1 MNNKLNIVIAG
12 LFLTTASMAV
22 TEQDSKYYIG
32 VGMTTD
38 SGGSLVVTE
47 PGASASYDSKTKS
60 KKAKLGMFL
69 ENGDRLELSYQS
81 GNNTLTQTA
90 DDKYDIKGIDISYK
104 LFFEETKVGSFTPY
118 GVVGIG
124 KHELNTV
131 TDGLLKGNQWAA
143 GAGGVYGIDKDLEV
157 EISAKYT
164 KVDYGKDSSSATKEY
179 ENSGKELYLGVN
191 YKLWLF
197 KVWKWVKSTA

>member
-1 MNNKLNIVIAG
+1 MNNKLNIAIAG

-32 VGMTTD
+32 AGITTD
-38 SGGSLVVTE
+38 SGGSLVVTM
-47 PGASASYDSKTKS
+47 PNASVSSDTKTKS
-60 KKAKLGMFL
+60 IKAKLGMFL
-69 ENGDRLELSYQS
+69 ESGDRLELSYQS
-81 GNNTLTQTA
+81 GNNTIGNIE
-90 DDKYDIKGIDISYK
+90 YDLKGIDISYK

-124 KHELNTV
+124 KHEFDTKKV
-131 TDGLLKGNQWAA
+131 TLKLKGNQWAA
-143 GAGGVYGIDKDLEV
+143 GVGGVYGVDKDLEV

-164 KVDYGKDSSSATKEY
+164 KVVYDKGLPRDY

-191 YKLWLF
+191 YKL
-197 KVWKWVKSTA
+197 

>member
-1 MNNKLNIVIAG
+1 
-12 LFLTTASMAV
+12 MAV

-38 SGGSLVVTE
+38 SGGSFVATW
-47 PGASASYDSKTKS
+47 PGASASIDSKTKS

-69 ENGDRLELSYQS
+69 ESGDRLELSYQS
-81 GNNTLTQTA
+81 GNNTFA
-90 DDKYDIKGIDISYK
+90 DDNEYDIKGIDISYK

-124 KHELNTV
+124 KHESDTDTV
-131 TDGLLKGNQWAA
+131 SKIKGNQWAA
-143 GAGGVYGIDKDLEV
+143 GVGGVYGVDKDLEV

-164 KVDYGKDSSSATKEY
+164 KVDYGKYGGIEY

-191 YKLWLF
+191 YKL
-197 KVWKWVKSTA
+197 